1 MSNAYS
7 AAAAAVIRLMLA
19 LAAVPVMG
27 WAASAGAAPAAGAVV
42 PSSITLDYASYNLLS
57 LVIREQGLLEEEFRA
72 DDVQINWVY
81 STGSN
86 KSMEFLAS
94 GSADFGSAAGVACLI
109 SFVNGNP
116 IRMLYLIN
124 TAAMSI
130 MVPAGS
136 KLQSVAELRGRDV
149 AATPATNPYI
159 FLIRALEQAG
169 LTAGD
174 INLIALQHPD
184 GKNELLRG
192 RVDAW
197 AGLEP
202 LQSQALLQGA
212 RYLYTNPEF
221 TTHAV
226 LSVRQAFL
234 EQYPQATARVLAV
247 YDRAREWALAHP
259 EEFVELVAR
268 SSRISPEVT
277 RLMLRTDH
285 ADVDSDIEQLRP
297 LLRATRGALTAI
309 GILSEDSDLEALL
322 DGLILRERP

>member
-1 MSNAYS
+1 MSMRQS
-7 AAAAAVIRLMLA
+7 AARAVRA
-19 LAAVPVMG
+19 LAGVALLAMVAAGAPG
-27 WAASAGAAPAAGAVV
+27 WAAGAGM

-57 LVIREQGLLEEEFRA
+57 LVIREQGLLEDEFRA
-72 DDVQINWVY
+72 DGVQINWVY

-130 MVPAGS
+130 MVPQDS
-136 KLQSVAELRGRDV
+136 ELQSVSDLRGRDV

-169 LTAGD
+169 LKAGD

-226 LSVRQAFL
+226 LSVRQTFL

-285 ADVDSDIEQLRP
+285 AGIDSDIEQLRP